1 MEQCICPRI
10 VQSGEH
16 HNRFVCRGRKIL
28 DELYERLT
36 RDRGDEEVQEVMAFW
51 GKLRQYRNSCLQSSD
66 DQAMTSAG
74 ASSLLEGFKWNV
86 LWYELY
92 PEQQQGNSWRS
103 IVNTILHRRG
113 AWKHAAHAIMLY
125 GLPRFEQ
132 PEHPDDAT
140 EHINALGQ
148 FVVNLAN
155 WLKAFASGMY
165 AYKQTERYQ
174 REVQASSATLD
185 NRMRRIA
192 ESY

>member
-1 MEQCICPRI
+1 
-10 VQSGEH
+10 
-16 HNRFVCRGRKIL
+16 
-28 DELYERLT
+28 
-36 RDRGDEEVQEVMAFW
+36 
-51 GKLRQYRNSCLQSSD
+51 
-66 DQAMTSAG
+66 MTAAG
-74 ASSLLEGFKWNV
+74 ASDLLERFKWDV
-86 LWYELY
+86 LWHELY
-92 PEQQQGNSWRS
+92 PAQQQSKSWRS
-103 IVNTILHRRG
+103 TVNTILHKKC
-113 AWKHAAHAIMLY
+113 AWKHAAQAIMLY
-125 GLPRFEQ
+125 GLPTLEH
-132 PEHPDDAT
+132 PERPDDAT

>member
-1 MEQCICPRI
+1 
-10 VQSGEH
+10 
-16 HNRFVCRGRKIL
+16 
-28 DELYERLT
+28 
-36 RDRGDEEVQEVMAFW
+36 
-51 GKLRQYRNSCLQSSD
+51 
-66 DQAMTSAG
+66 
-74 ASSLLEGFKWNV
+74 
-86 LWYELY
+86 
-92 PEQQQGNSWRS
+92 
-103 IVNTILHRRG
+103 
-113 AWKHAAHAIMLY
+113 MLY